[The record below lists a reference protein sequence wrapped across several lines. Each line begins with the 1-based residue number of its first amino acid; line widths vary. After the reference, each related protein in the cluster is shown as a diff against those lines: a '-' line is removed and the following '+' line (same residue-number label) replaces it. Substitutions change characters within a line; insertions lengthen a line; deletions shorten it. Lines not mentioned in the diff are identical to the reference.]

1 MESVGQKLRAIR
13 LQQGLT
19 LEDISAKTRIS
30 KRNLQAIES
39 DDLTPIGSSFFY
51 KSFVRQ
57 FAQQLKLEYGEL
69 AAAVQELSST
79 LPEPLIPGQTA
90 SGIEIP
96 KVPALGRA
104 RSKGLRWIYSF
115 GSLFVMLI
123 ACSTVYSMWQNS
135 RSRLQ
140 ASLSAFVESLGK
152 RQAAGETKTP
162 TRIISESRA
171 PVERPASQP
180 AEASAAAANAPAAS
194 AAAADGAFRVELSAI
209 ERTWLSIVADGE
221 PTFSG
226 ILDTSETKVLEGHE
240 TARIRTGNAGGLNV
254 VFNGRAIG
262 SLGPR
267 GQVRT
272 VVFTR
277 SGYETFESPAAP
289 AAQLTFAPLISR

>member
-1 MESVGQKLRAIR
+1 MESVGQKLRTIR

-30 KRNLQAIES
+30 KRNLQAIEA

-57 FAQQLKLEYGEL
+57 FAEQLKLDYCEL
-69 AAAVQELSST
+69 AGAVQELSST
-79 LPEPLIPGQTA
+79 LPEPLMPGQVA
-90 SGIEIP
+90 GGLEISKAP
-96 KVPALGRA
+96 RLGRP

-123 ACSTVYSMWQNS
+123 ACSTVYSVWQNS
-135 RSRLQ
+135 RFKLQ
-140 ASLSAFVESLGK
+140 ASVSDFVHSLIEGKVEKSATAPARNVSESESL
-152 RQAAGETKTP
+152 RQ
-162 TRIISESRA
+162 
-171 PVERPASQP
+171 PVSQP
-180 AEASAAAANAPAAS
+180 AETISAQATPP
-194 AAAADGAFRVELSAI
+194 ADGAFRVELSAI

-221 PTFSG
+221 QTFSG

-254 VFNGRAIG
+254 VFNGKAIG

-277 SGYETFESPAAP
+277 SGYETFESPATP
-289 AAQLTFAPLISR
+289 AAQLTIAPFMSQ

>member
-39 DDLTPIGSSFFY
+39 DDLTPMGSSFFY
-51 KSFVRQ
+51 RSFVRQ
-57 FAQQLKLEYGEL
+57 FAQQLRVDYSEL
-69 AAAVQELSST
+69 AAAVQELGST
-79 LPEPLIPGQTA
+79 LPEPLMPGQAA
-90 SGIEIP
+90 SGMEAP
-96 KVPALGRA
+96 KVPALRRP

-115 GSLFVMLI
+115 GSLFIMLI
-123 ACSTVYSMWQNS
+123 ACSTVYSIWQNS

-140 ASLSAFVESLGK
+140 ASVSDLVHSMVDRKAEGGATAP
-152 RQAAGETKTP
+152 RRG
-162 TRIISESRA
+162 ISGSRA
-171 PVERPASQP
+171 PSRQPASQQVD
-180 AEASAAAANAPAAS
+180 ATAPAVGLP
-194 AAAADGAFRVELSAI
+194 ADGAFRLELSAI

-221 PTFSG
+221 QTFSG
-226 ILDTSETKVLEGHE
+226 ILDPSETKVLEGHE
-240 TARIRTGNAGGLNV
+240 TARIRTGNAGGLTV

-277 SGYETFESPAAP
+277 SGYETFESAAAP